1 MNGQTSPSSKS
12 RSMTYRLIFN
22 QKAHKEWERLDPT
35 VRLQFQTVLAR
46 RIENPH
52 VPAARLRGSLPRY
65 KIKLK
70 SAGYRLLYEVRDR
83 EVVILVIAV
92 GRRDSIYDE
101 I

>member
-1 MNGQTSPSSKS
+1 
-12 RSMTYRLIFN
+12 MTYRLTFN
-22 QKAHKEWERLDPT
+22 QKARKDWNRLDST
-35 VRLQFQTVLAR
+35 VRMQFQAVLER
-46 RIENPH
+46 RLENPH
-52 VPAARLRGSLPRY
+52 VPAARLRGSPPRY

-83 EVVILVIAV
+83 ELAILVVAV